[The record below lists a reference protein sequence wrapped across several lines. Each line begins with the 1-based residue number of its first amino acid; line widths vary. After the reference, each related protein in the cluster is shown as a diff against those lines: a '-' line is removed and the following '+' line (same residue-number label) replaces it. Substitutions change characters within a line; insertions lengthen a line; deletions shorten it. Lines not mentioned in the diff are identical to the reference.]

1 LHAAQKQKI
10 LHQKSLYSLR
20 IESIQVYVHLFSS
33 IIMMTEK
40 KSFRNKFL
48 IRKQTFLE
56 RKILEYISEK
66 Q

>member
-1 LHAAQKQKI
+1 
-10 LHQKSLYSLR
+10 
-20 IESIQVYVHLFSS
+20 
-33 IIMMTEK
+33 MMTEK